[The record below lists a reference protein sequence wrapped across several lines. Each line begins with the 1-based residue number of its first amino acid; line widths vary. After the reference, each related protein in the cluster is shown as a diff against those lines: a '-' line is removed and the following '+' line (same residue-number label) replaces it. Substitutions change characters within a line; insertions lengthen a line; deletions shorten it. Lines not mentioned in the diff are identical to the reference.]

1 MALRRVQRRPGAD
14 PEVVRSLDGAV
25 DELAEAVAG
34 LREIARG
41 LRPSALDGG
50 LGPALADLARR
61 SPLPVG
67 VEGPPESLPP
77 EIETAAYYVVLEAV
91 ANAVKHAD
99 ATRVDVRAERLDG
112 GLVVTIADD
121 GCGGAAATASGG
133 LAGLADR
140 VAAHGGAM
148 TVDSPPGAGTR
159 LEVVLPCGS

>member
-1 MALRRVQRRPGAD
+1 M
-14 PEVVRSLDGAV
+14 
-25 DELAEAVAG
+25 
-34 LREIARG
+34 
-41 LRPSALDGG
+41 
-50 LGPALADLARR
+50 
-61 SPLPVG
+61 G
-67 VEGPPESLPP
+67 VEGPPEGLPP
-77 EIETAAYYVVLEAV
+77 EIETAAYNVVLEAV

-121 GCGGAAATASGG
+121 GCGGAAATTSGG

-148 TVDSPPGAGTR
+148 TVDSPLGAGTR